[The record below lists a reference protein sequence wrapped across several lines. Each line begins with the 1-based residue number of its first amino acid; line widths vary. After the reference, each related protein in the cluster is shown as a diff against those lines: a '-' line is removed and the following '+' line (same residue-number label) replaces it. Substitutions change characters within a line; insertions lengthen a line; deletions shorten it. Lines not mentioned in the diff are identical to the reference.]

1 MAKYFHFL
9 IWQCY
14 QQQSP
19 RGVLLK
25 RYSWKF
31 RKIQRKTPV
40 PKSLSKQSCRPEAL
54 FYGTPLMAVSVLCLQ
69 ILNQGN

>member
-25 RYSWKF
+25 SYSWKF

-40 PKSLSKQSCRPEAL
+40 PESLSK
-54 FYGTPLMAVSVLCLQ
+54 
-69 ILNQGN
+69 